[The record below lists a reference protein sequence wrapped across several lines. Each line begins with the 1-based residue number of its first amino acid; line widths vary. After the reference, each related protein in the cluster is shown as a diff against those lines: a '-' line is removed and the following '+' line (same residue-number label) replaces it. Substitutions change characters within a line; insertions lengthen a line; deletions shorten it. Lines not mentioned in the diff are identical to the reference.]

1 MERTMT
7 DFHPNAFDTDC
18 LSESAKRILR
28 ILILQ
33 GLQRGTGGTLTV
45 SIETLGAA
53 AGLNQLESSASSIR
67 ALLAECA
74 KALTLLNPN
83 DRDGEDAP
91 EASCPV
97 FLAVR
102 LIDGQVFFELDRPV
116 YSLSMSELDDLLPMR
131 PLS

>member
-1 MERTMT
+1 MERLMT

-18 LSESAKRILR
+18 LSEPAKRILR
-28 ILILQ
+28 TLILL
-33 GLQRGTGGTLTV
+33 GIQRGTGGTLTV

-53 AGLNQLESSASSIR
+53 AGLDQFESSASSIR
-67 ALLAECA
+67 ALLGGCV

-83 DRDGEDAP
+83 DDDGEEAP

-102 LIDGQVFFELDRPV
+102 LIDDQVFFELNQPV
-116 YSLSMSELDDLLPMR
+116 YSLSMRELDGLLPM
-131 PLS
+131 

>member
-28 ILILQ
+28 ILILL
-33 GLQRGTGGTLTV
+33 GLQRGTEGTLTV

-53 AGLNQLESSASSIR
+53 AGLDQLEISTASIR

-83 DRDGEDAP
+83 DDDGEEAP

-97 FLAVR
+97 LLAVR
-102 LIDGQVFFELDRPV
+102 LIDDQVFFELDRPV

>member
-1 MERTMT
+1 MT

-28 ILILQ
+28 ALILL
-33 GLQRGTGGTLTV
+33 GIQRGTGGTLTV

-53 AGLNQLESSASSIR
+53 AGLDQFESSASSIQ

-83 DRDGEDAP
+83 NQDDEEVP

-97 FLAVR
+97 FLVVR
-102 LIDGQVFFELDRPV
+102 LIDDQVFFELDRPV
-116 YSLSMSELDDLLPMR
+116 YSLSMRELDDLLPMW